1 MVAIDN
7 PTALVL
13 APFTLGSVLPGVR
26 EQRRQ
31 GSWSRFFSRTRSASM
46 SGTEE
51 PVLEDGETVVE
62 KFEREERRR
71 AEQQILAA
79 QGYINLREVVSVSV
93 ANEGSEDSSF
103 EISLKGDLSIR
114 FEVSSYVSF
123 RVVGV
128 LMAMR

>member
-1 MVAIDN
+1 
-7 PTALVL
+7 
-13 APFTLGSVLPGVR
+13 
-26 EQRRQ
+26 
-31 GSWSRFFSRTRSASM
+31 M